1 MSRRRWVYRQNE
13 ETGRVEA
20 VEVGTEHQPAARI
33 EFSMDRHYEGLR
45 ATDGTDI
52 GSRRKHQEY
61 MRLNGLTTAD
71 DYKETWAKAAERRAQ
86 FFNGGGDAAEHKA
99 RQETIGR
106 VMYELE
112 RKGRK

>member
-1 MSRRRWVYRQNE
+1 MRRRYVYRHND
-13 ETGRVEA
+13 ETGQVEAIEVTADYQPQARVE
-20 VEVGTEHQPAARI
+20 
-33 EFSMDRHYEGLR
+33 FSVDRHYEGLR

-61 MRLNGLTTAD
+61 MRINGLTTAD
-71 DYKETWAKAAERRAQ
+71 DFKETWAKAAEKRAQ